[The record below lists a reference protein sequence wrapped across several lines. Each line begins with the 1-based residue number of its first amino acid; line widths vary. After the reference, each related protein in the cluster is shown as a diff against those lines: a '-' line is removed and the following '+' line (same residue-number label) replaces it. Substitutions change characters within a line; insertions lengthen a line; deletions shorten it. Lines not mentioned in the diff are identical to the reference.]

1 MATRLLLLAIALGVS
16 LGLILPE
23 SQPASPS
30 AATPAVSV
38 AEAAPTAPGLA
49 VVGTMISRDPDGHF
63 YVDAR
68 VDGQPVRFLVDTG
81 ASLVALTV
89 DDARRIGLNFSPAE
103 FAVVGRGASGAVRGK
118 PVVLD
123 RIAVA
128 GGEAR
133 QVRAAIIG
141 EGLDVS
147 LLGQSFLS
155 RVGSVAID
163 GDRMTLR

>member
-1 MATRLLLLAIALGVS
+1 MAIRLLLLAIALGLS
-16 LGLILPE
+16 LGLILPD
-23 SQPASPS
+23 SQPASPL
-30 AATPAVSV
+30 AAPPPVSV
-38 AEAAPTAPGLA
+38 AAGMAAPTLSPLDAA
-49 VVGTMISRDPDGHF
+49 ITRAPDGHF

-103 FAVVGRGASGAVRGK
+103 FAVIGRGASGAVRGK
-118 PVVLD
+118 PVVID
-123 RIAVA
+123 RMVVA

-133 QVRAAIIG
+133 QVRAAIVG
-141 EGLDVS
+141 DGLDVS

-155 RVGSVAID
+155 RLGSVAID